1 MKTKKMKSQVKEA
14 RTAWAM
20 LAPALVVLGLIQAYP
35 ILRTFWLSFHE
46 MNLKRPQTGFPWIG
60 LENYAKILSDSRA
73 GEDIMFTL
81 KFTIATVALE
91 LVIGFAAALIMNRA
105 FKGRG
110 LVRAAI
116 LVPWAIPTSVSAMM
130 WKFIYNDQYGM
141 FNDILYRLGII
152 DGYKAWLSTKSG
164 SFMAMVITDVWKTAP
179 YMALLLLAG
188 LQVIDEG
195 LYEAAKIDGANVFQR
210 FFKITLPIVK
220 PSLLV
225 ALLFRT
231 LDAFRVFDLV
241 SVLTGGANGTESIA
255 MYAYKQLMTFLN
267 FGYGSA
273 LAILIFLIVFG
284 ISLIY
289 MCFLKKDLTAEVR
302 RHRLEGVVQL
312 HELIIDQ
319 TARGLVER
327 VRGGI
332 GVHDVLRIIVDG
344 EHVVRLVDDDGL
356 VLIVADLR
364 LVRLRPA
371 GTKQQ
376 AEGEQKDE
384 ESFHMWPP
392 NS

>member
-1 MKTKKMKSQVKEA
+1 MRKEKILKPKKLKSQAKET

-20 LAPALVVLGLIQAYP
+20 LTPALIVLGLIQAYP

-46 MNLKRPQTGFPWIG
+46 MNLKQPQTGYPLNG
-60 LENYAKILSDSRA
+60 LSNYAKILTDSRA
-73 GEDIMFTL
+73 GEDILFTL
-81 KFTIATVALE
+81 KFTVVTVFLE
-91 LVIGFAAALIMNRA
+91 MIIGFVAALIMNRI

-152 DGYKAWLSTKSG
+152 DGYKAWLSTSSG
-164 SFMAMVITDVWKTAP
+164 SFMALVITDVWKTAP

-188 LQVIDEG
+188 LQVIDGG
-195 LYEAAKIDGANVFQR
+195 LYEAAKIDGANAFQR
-210 FFKITLPIVK
+210 FFKVTLPIIK

-241 SVLTGGANGTESIA
+241 NVLTGGANGTESIA
-255 MYAYKQLMTFLN
+255 MYAYKQLMTFLD

-273 LAILIFLIVFG
+273 LSILIFIIVFG

-289 MCFLKKDLTAEVR
+289 MRFLKKDLIAE
-302 RHRLEGVVQL
+302 
-312 HELIIDQ
+312 
-319 TARGLVER
+319 
-327 VRGGI
+327 
-332 GVHDVLRIIVDG
+332 
-344 EHVVRLVDDDGL
+344 
-356 VLIVADLR
+356 
-364 LVRLRPA
+364 
-371 GTKQQ
+371 
-376 AEGEQKDE
+376 
-384 ESFHMWPP
+384 
-392 NS
+392 